1 MNVSHTCGTRSMAAD
16 ASSTNAPK
24 TNARNAPKTAQVTVD
39 GRAIAAPEGTPLLQ
53 AMLDAEMDIPHYCY
67 HPKLSID
74 GSCRLCQ
81 VKIEG
86 LPKLQISCNTQVR
99 DGMVVNTLDP
109 EVQSTRRGVL
119 ELLLLNHPLDCPI
132 CDKAGECWLQNFAMR
147 FGSGHA
153 RTIEPRRKHGKR
165 LDIGERILLDQERC
179 ILCRRCVRFCREISN

>member
-1 MNVSHTCGTRSMAAD
+1 MRGRACRFTEAD
-16 ASSTNAPK
+16 ANLSSPQK
-24 TNARNAPKTAQVTVD
+24 TVKVTVD
-39 GRAIAAPEGTPLLQ
+39 NRVIEAPEGATLLQ
-53 AMLDAEMDIPHYCY
+53 VMLDAEMDIPHYCY

-86 LPKLQISCNTQVR
+86 MPKLQISCNTQVR

-109 EVQSTRRGVL
+109 EVQSTRKGVL

-147 FGSGHA
+147 LQPSA
-153 RTIEPRRKHGKR
+153 SEASSVAVLTRR
-165 LDIGERILLDQERC
+165 
-179 ILCRRCVRFCREISN
+179 